1 MFGQTKKHLQEVEM
15 SYWQH
20 FWFAIGLIPFFLF
33 AICFS
38 IIHAIV
44 PGLFPD
50 TVSSIVEEV
59 RFKLSY
65 NKNDSNYSLNQDD
78 KC

>member
-1 MFGQTKKHLQEVEM
+1 MFGQTKEHLQEVEM

-20 FWFAIGLIPFFLF
+20 FWFALSLIPYLLF
-33 AICFS
+33 AIVFS

-50 TVSSIVEEV
+50 TVSSIIREIS
-59 RFKLSY
+59 FKLFDNNEDEY
-65 NKNDSNYSLNQDD
+65 TLNQDD

>member
-1 MFGQTKKHLQEVEM
+1 MFGRTKEHLQEVEM

-20 FWFAIGLIPFFLF
+20 FLFALGLIPLFIF
-33 AICFS
+33 AIVFS

-50 TVSSIVEEV
+50 TVSSIVEEL
-59 RFKLSY
+59 RFKLQY
-65 NKNDSNYSLNQDD
+65 KKVLD
-78 KC
+78 K

>member
-1 MFGQTKKHLQEVEM
+1 MFGRTKEHLQEVEM

-20 FWFAIGLIPFFLF
+20 FWFALGLIPFFLF
-33 AICFS
+33 AIGFS

-50 TVSSIVEEV
+50 TVSSIVGEL

-65 NKNDSNYSLNQDD
+65 NKNGSTHVLNQDD

>member
-1 MFGQTKKHLQEVEM
+1 MFGRTKEHLQEVEM

-20 FWFAIGLIPFFLF
+20 FWFAFSLIPYLLF
-33 AICFS
+33 AIVFS

-50 TVSSIVEEV
+50 TVSSIIREIS
-59 RFKLSY
+59 FKLFDNNEDEY
-65 NKNDSNYSLNQDD
+65 TLNQDD

>member
-1 MFGQTKKHLQEVEM
+1 MFDNSKEHLKEIEM

-20 FWFAIGLIPFFLF
+20 FWFALGLIPFFLF
-33 AICFS
+33 ATVFS
-38 IIHAIV
+38 IIHAII
-44 PGLFPD
+44 PGFFPD

>member
-15 SYWQH
+15 SYWKH
-20 FWFAIGLIPFFLF
+20 FWFALSLIPFFLF
-33 AICFS
+33 AIVFS
-38 IIHAIV
+38 IIHAII
-44 PGLFPD
+44 PGFFPD
-50 TVSSIVEEV
+50 TVSAIVEEV

-65 NKNDSNYSLNQDD
+65 NKSDSTYSLNQDD

>member
-1 MFGQTKKHLQEVEM
+1 MFGQTKEHLQEVEM

-20 FWFAIGLIPFFLF
+20 FLFALGLIPLFIF
-33 AICFS
+33 AIVFS

-50 TVSSIVEEV
+50 TVSSIIREIS
-59 RFKLSY
+59 FKLFDNNEDEY
-65 NKNDSNYSLNQDD
+65 TLNQDD

>member
-1 MFGQTKKHLQEVEM
+1 MFGRTKEHLQEVEM

-20 FWFAIGLIPFFLF
+20 FWFALGLIPFFIF
-33 AICFS
+33 GIGFS
-38 IIHAIV
+38 IIHAIA
-44 PGLFPD
+44 PGLFPA
-50 TVSSIVEEV
+50 TVSSIVEEI

>member
-1 MFGQTKKHLQEVEM
+1 MFGQTKEHLQEVEM

-20 FWFAIGLIPFFLF
+20 FWFALGLIPFFIF
-33 AICFS
+33 AIGFS